1 MGTEVRLD
9 FSREFAVARR
19 NFQQKMTASNFRF
32 AMAKTLTE
40 MAQKSQAAVRADL
53 PRKFIVRR
61 PWIAN
66 GIRIKTATKS
76 GLWSAIYSLDSG
88 GRRPF
93 MTRQE
98 FGGIKAPEDGEH
110 IAVPWKSVFPRGS
123 KALIPQNMKPKALL
137 GSAKPVTNE
146 KGTVE
151 THRQSGVRREFK
163 RNGVVRRVW
172 VSVSSS
178 FKTLKVTGKRAGIQW
193 ILIKKGNKYV
203 PAWLLIDKTKIKKT
217 QFLLVPTVRTINNN
231 LYGAMT
237 RNMYEAIKPKGS
249 R

>member
-19 NFQQKMTASNFRF
+19 NFQKKMTAGNFRF

-53 PRKFIVRR
+53 PRKFILRR
-61 PWIAN
+61 PWVAN

-76 GLWSAIYSLDSG
+76 GLWAAIYSLDSG

-98 FGGIKAPEDGEH
+98 FGGIKSPDGGNH
-110 IAVPWKSVFPRGS
+110 IAVPWKTAFPDKR
-123 KALIPQNMKPKALL
+123 KLIPDVMKPKALL
-137 GSAKPVTNE
+137 GDTVQVNNAKAGVT
-146 KGTVE
+146 TY
-151 THRQSGVRREFK
+151 RQSGVRRERK
-163 RNGVVRRVW
+163 VGGKVRRVW
-172 VSVSSS
+172 VAVSSP

-193 ILIKKGNKYV
+193 ILIKKGNKYI
-203 PAWLLIDKTKIKKT
+203 PAWLLINKTKIKKT

-237 RNMYEAIKPKGS
+237 RNMYEAIKPKGKP
-249 R
+249 